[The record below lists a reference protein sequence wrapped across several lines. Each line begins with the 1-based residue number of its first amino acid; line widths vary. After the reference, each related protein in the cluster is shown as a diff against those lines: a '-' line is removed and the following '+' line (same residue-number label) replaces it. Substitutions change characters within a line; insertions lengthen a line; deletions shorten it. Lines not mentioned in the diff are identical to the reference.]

1 MTRFRYGSIIESAF
15 RIDENPYDK
24 RIYVLKG
31 KHARGLKL
39 FENTVSI
46 PRTCVSL
53 CTAFL
58 CICACEYVYCVY
70 IIAYVSFPYTTFKPV
85 PGAVLSTGLPRVP
98 RRTRHIHSTHTLR
111 YTLYMTY
118 IHRGLVRKG
127 FWCMSFHL
135 GVYNRD
141 PIIRH
146 IRILI
151 SRCFVHTYIILYNE
165 NECFEC
171 IYWQL
176 ENILDIIAPESHTVS
191 LGTQLD

>member
-1 MTRFRYGSIIESAF
+1 M
-15 RIDENPYDK
+15 
-24 RIYVLKG
+24 
-31 KHARGLKL
+31 
-39 FENTVSI
+39 
-46 PRTCVSL
+46 
-53 CTAFL
+53 
-58 CICACEYVYCVY
+58 
-70 IIAYVSFPYTTFKPV
+70 VSFAKVFGVCP
-85 PGAVLSTGLPRVP
+85 S
-98 RRTRHIHSTHTLR
+98 I
-111 YTLYMTY
+111 
-118 IHRGLVRKG
+118 
-127 FWCMSFHL
+127 W